1 MIKKMIGD
9 FLMDNIGL
17 YILLGLAVLLYVW
30 YASII
35 TKRNKAKEAFSGI
48 DVQLKKRADLIPN
61 VLTIAKKFMAH
72 EKELLEEVTRLRTE
86 VQKQQQDAHADEA
99 AHIKERF
106 MTEAQL
112 QKSMGQLMIAV
123 ENYPELKSD
132 TNMLEAQRAYQNV
145 EENIA
150 AARRFYN
157 AAVNALH
164 NAIQIFPGNVIAG
177 LVGVTEMP
185 FYEAEEADRKAVNAA
200 DVL

>member
-1 MIKKMIGD
+1 ME
-9 FLMDNIGL
+9 NIQL
-17 YILLGLAVLLYVW
+17 YILIAVVAVLYFW

-35 TKRNKAKEAFSGI
+35 SKRNKAKEAFSGI

-61 VLTIAKKFMAH
+61 VLTIAKKFMEH

-86 VQKQQQDAHADEA
+86 VQKQQNDAQADEA
-99 AHIKERF
+99 THIKERF
-106 MTEAQL
+106 ATEAQL

-123 ENYPELKSD
+123 ENYPDLKSD

-157 AAVNALH
+157 ASVNALH
-164 NAIQIFPGNVIAG
+164 NAIQIFPGNLIAKM
-177 LVGVTEMP
+177 VGVVEMP
-185 FYEAEEADRKAVNAA
+185 FYEAEESARQAVNAA
-200 DVL
+200 DIL